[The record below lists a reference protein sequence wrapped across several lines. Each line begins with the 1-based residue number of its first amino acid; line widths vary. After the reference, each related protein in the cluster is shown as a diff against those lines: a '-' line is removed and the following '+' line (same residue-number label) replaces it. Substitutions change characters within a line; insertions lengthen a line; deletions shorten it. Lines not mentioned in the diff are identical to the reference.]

1 MPRLGR
7 PPSSGWLLMLKQ
19 RIARLPAASD
29 STQWF
34 RTSYHACSFSNQSF
48 GASKLPQGEVGGWWG
63 FPKHFLRR
71 LILVLLCTTV
81 KSSSVSTV
89 FYPLHSFNHSLL
101 KPQPLATSSIACS
114 ARLLT
119 IFSQSSNT
127 PSRMPWVL
135 DALPCLWEQPLTLR
149 HNRPGPCF
157 DFQRGRC
164 RRGTYCRFSHDT
176 STSTASSP
184 STTNQQ
190 LREETE
196 TEAACRKWT
205 YIIPRPNTIS
215 SRFKAAV
222 DTQKFF

>member
-1 MPRLGR
+1 
-7 PPSSGWLLMLKQ
+7 ML
-19 RIARLPAASD
+19 
-29 STQWF
+29 
-34 RTSYHACSFSNQSF
+34 FSNQSF
-48 GASKLPQGEVGGWWG
+48 GASKLPQGEVGGLWG

-71 LILVLLCTTV
+71 SILVLLQYVPLSNHLCFYCV
-81 KSSSVSTV
+81 LLST
-89 FYPLHSFNHSLL
+89 SFNHSLL
-101 KPQPLATSSIACS
+101 TPQPLATSNIACS

-135 DALPCLWEQPLTLR
+135 DALPCLWEQPLTSR

-157 DFQRGRC
+157 DFKRGRC
-164 RRGTYCRFSHDT
+164 RRGTYYRFSHDA

-205 YIIPRPNTIS
+205 YMIPRPNTIS
-215 SRFKAAV
+215 SRFEATV
-222 DTQKFF
+222 DTKKFFQIS